1 MFRKIVSLVSLPFK
15 SLIDLAAPKLCE
27 VCGEVSLPGNGN
39 SAFLCD
45 SCLAKVPY
53 AASPGEIENAVM
65 SNFKEDEFAI
75 SRLTALFTAEED
87 NRYMQLIY
95 SLKYSG
101 FMKLGAEL
109 GELLGKRLITDGFTG
124 YDALIPIPVHH
135 ARRRERG
142 FNQSEIIALGVS
154 KITGDAMRTDLVAR
168 KRYTQTQTRLG
179 SPDRKVNVADAFVEG
194 KNGSDIKGGK
204 FLLIDDV
211 LTTGST
217 MNACAE
223 TLLQAGAGQVDAA
236 AVAVPK

>member
-1 MFRKIVSLVSLPFK
+1 MFRKIKSIVSLPFK

-39 SAFLCD
+39 SAFICD

-53 AASPGEIENAVM
+53 AASPIEIENAVI

-75 SRLTALFTAEED
+75 TRLTALFTAEED

-101 FMKLGAEL
+101 FTKLGAEL
-109 GELLGKRLITDGFTG
+109 GEMLGKRLIADGFTG
-124 YDALIPIPVHH
+124 YDAIIPVPVHH

-142 FNQSEIIALGVS
+142 FNQSKILAAGVA
-154 KITGDAMRTDLVAR
+154 KITGDPVRTDLVAR
-168 KRYTQTQTRLG
+168 KKYTQTQTRIG
-179 SPDRKVNVADAFVEG
+179 SSDRKLNVADAFVEG
-194 KNGSDIKGGK
+194 KNGSEITGCK

-211 LTTGST
+211 ITTGST

-223 TLLQAGAGQVDAA
+223 ALLQSGAIHVDAA
-236 AVAVPK
+236 SVAVPK